1 MTGVH
6 DVLSASTGIGARAVA
21 DATTA
26 SMPLAQR
33 LFDDLRRSTADGE
46 GVTRDSYG
54 RGEQIAHDLFE
65 EAARDIGLEI
75 GKDPA
80 GNLYMTLPGRDRG
93 LPAWF
98 VGSHLDSVLHGG
110 NFDGAAGV
118 VAGLA
123 AVAALKRAA
132 LVPER
137 DITVM
142 GIRAEEC
149 STWFVGHH
157 GGHLGSRAVLGL
169 LWPGELDSAVHV
181 RSVKKLAQCMDEAG
195 FDSGYFRRGAGP
207 YLGPERVRGYFELH
221 IEQGPVLE
229 HRGFPV
235 GVVTGIRGALRARS
249 ARTVGGY
256 THSGAVPHELRQ
268 DAVLATAELVTTLD
282 GIWTKMRG
290 AQRDM
295 VYTVGK
301 FFTDAEHHSI
311 VKVPGEVNFAF
322 DIRSQDIGVLEEMR
336 GVVAHLAPEISA
348 RRNVRI
354 DLGELSLVRPA
365 VMDPGMRAHMQS
377 GCAALG
383 IPYMDIPS
391 GAGHDAADF
400 HDAGIPAGMIFIRND
415 HGSHNPAEAME
426 MEDFALGTQLLAWT
440 LATAERI
447 ELPPAAAAR

>member
-1 MTGVH
+1 MIAQ
-6 DVLSASTGIGARAVA
+6 SAPPASTLA

-26 SMPLAQR
+26 SMPLAVR
-33 LFDDLRRSTADGE
+33 LFDELRRLTADGV

-54 RGEQIAHDLFE
+54 AGEQLAHDLFE
-65 EAARDIGLEI
+65 EAARSLDLETR
-75 GKDPA
+75 KDPA
-80 GNLYMTLPGRDRG
+80 GNLYMTLPGKERS

-110 NFDGAAGV
+110 NYDGAAGV
-118 VAGLA
+118 VAGLT
-123 AVAALKRAA
+123 ALDALRRAGA
-132 LVPER
+132 RPLR

-181 RSVKKLAQCMDEAG
+181 RSGKTLAQCMDEAG
-195 FDSGYFRRGAGP
+195 FDSTCFRGNSGP
-207 YLGPERVRGYFELH
+207 YLEPERIAGYLELH

-229 HRGFPV
+229 HRGYPV
-235 GVVTGIRGALRARS
+235 GIVTGIRGALRGRS
-249 ARTVGGY
+249 ARTTGGY

-268 DAVLATAELVTTLD
+268 DAVLASAELVNTLD
-282 GIWTKMRG
+282 TVWTRMR
-290 AQRDM
+290 AANRDM

-301 FFTDAEHHSI
+301 FFTDPEHHSI

-322 DIRSQDIGVLEEMR
+322 DIRSQDIGVLDEMR
-336 GVVAHLAPEISA
+336 GVVTKLAEEIGA
-348 RRNVRI
+348 RRNVHI
-354 DLGELSLVRPA
+354 DLGEMSLVRPA
-365 VMDPGMRAHMQS
+365 EMDAAIRTHMKT
-377 GCAALG
+377 GCVELS

-400 HDAGIPAGMIFIRND
+400 HDAGIPAAMIFIRNAN
-415 HGSHNPAEAME
+415 GSHNPDEAME
-426 MEDFALGTQLLAWT
+426 MDDFALGTRLLTWT
-440 LATAERI
+440 LATADRI
-447 ELPPAAAAR
+447 EPASAPAH